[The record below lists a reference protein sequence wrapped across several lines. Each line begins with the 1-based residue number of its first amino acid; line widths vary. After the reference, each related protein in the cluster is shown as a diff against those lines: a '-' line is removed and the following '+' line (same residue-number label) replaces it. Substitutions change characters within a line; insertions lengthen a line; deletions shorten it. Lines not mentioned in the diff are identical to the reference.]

1 MGIGNSLVSFG
12 IPVRIILLFNPEVL
26 AGPDKSLPQLK
37 GMLIPVPEDIK
48 RPVVGSALIA
58 IDDMNSN
65 FQFRFVGNIFAGL
78 YYFSI

>member
-12 IPVRIILLFNPEVL
+12 IPVRIIVFFYPEVL
-26 AGPDKSLPQLK
+26 ASPDKLLPQLK
-37 GMLIPVPEDIK
+37 GVLVPVPEDIE

-65 FQFRFVGNIFAGL
+65 FQL
-78 YYFSI
+78 